1 MCPKKVIGD
10 PADVPVLDTFNIVM
24 INVGRYDSSLPDVSA
39 FPAALFS
46 EMNMNERRELMSQ
59 RFNITLSDIL
69 LKEVDGMLSLGE
81 DTYRHGLRVGREE
94 GRAEGRAEGVA
105 EGIAETKADLVIR
118 LVRDK
123 GWLLEDA
130 FSFAGVPEDLR
141 ETVDRMV
148 RDGLS

>member
-1 MCPKKVIGD
+1 M
-10 PADVPVLDTFNIVM
+10 F
-24 INVGRYDSSLPDVSA
+24 
-39 FPAALFS
+39 
-46 EMNMNERRELMSQ
+46 
-59 RFNITLSDIL
+59 
-69 LKEVDGMLSLGE
+69 SLGE

-94 GRAEGRAEGVA
+94 GRAEGM
-105 EGIAETKADLVIR
+105 AETKADLVIR

-130 FSFAGVPEDLR
+130 FSFAEVPEDLR